1 MKVNLNYIWI
11 FELQFPTG
19 SHFHGICPSSILASL
34 LGLPGIAKDL
44 LPTLLHPR
52 NQVLYQCYDLL
63 WKGTCSSLLLPPLP
77 LLPRGFA
84 VNWSA
89 LVVIQGLSWACSW
102 GVLLGAGSAREA
114 RDTISGAE
122 FRMQTGDG
130 CKERSC
136 PGWELQA
143 AKGLSEWWDLGRKV
157 LKSLKCPTH

>member
-1 MKVNLNYIWI
+1 M
-11 FELQFPTG
+11 G

-84 VNWSA
+84 VNWIA
-89 LVVIQGLSWACSW
+89 LVVIQELSWACSW
-102 GVLLGAGSAREA
+102 GVLLGAGSAGEA
-114 RDTISGAE
+114 RGYH
-122 FRMQTGDG
+122 QW
-130 CKERSC
+130 C
-136 PGWELQA
+136 
-143 AKGLSEWWDLGRKV
+143 
-157 LKSLKCPTH
+157 